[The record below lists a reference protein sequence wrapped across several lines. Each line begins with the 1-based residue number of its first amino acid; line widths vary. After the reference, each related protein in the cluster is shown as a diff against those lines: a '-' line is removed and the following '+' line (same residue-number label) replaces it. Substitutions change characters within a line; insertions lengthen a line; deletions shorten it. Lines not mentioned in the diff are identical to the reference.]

1 MPSKNGVLEYWA
13 GIPKPITPLLLYSNT
28 PGVGWTTRVFSK
40 KAVMKKTC
48 AIIFILAWTLG
59 VAASALSADAPPK
72 VRIAYASRSSSA
84 LPQYM
89 AVQKGFFK
97 AEGLDV
103 EIIQMNPRLG
113 ATAVVNGDVS
123 FATPFTSTFRG
134 VLQGLPMKLVFVHI
148 QKGPYYVMV
157 RPEIKD
163 VQQLKGKKIGVATI
177 RGTDQLVAE
186 EMLQAKGFNPNQL
199 QAVAIGDGPVRMQ
212 ALVSGAVDA
221 ISVAPP
227 HDLML
232 RKMGYPALAGPPE
245 VGLPSAGMLTS
256 DRLIKETSQ
265 LVRRTLKALLRSHH
279 SIWENRQE
287 TIQTLIKWL
296 PQPVD
301 IAEHSYDGEL
311 KTLSKD
317 GTMTDAE
324 IEAIIARVGEKKRP
338 LDEVRDFSFARQAM
352 KELQMER

>member
-1 MPSKNGVLEYWA
+1 VRGNDEIRK
-13 GIPKPITPLLLYSNT
+13 
-28 PGVGWTTRVFSK
+28 TTGFLRFLAVFV
-40 KAVMKKTC
+40 A
-48 AIIFILAWTLG
+48 TLG
-59 VAASALSADAPPK
+59 LISGARAWAADAPQR

-84 LPQYM
+84 MPLYM
-89 AVQKGFFK
+89 ALQKGFFK
-97 AEGLDV
+97 AESLEV

-113 ATAVVNGDVS
+113 ASAVVNGDVT

-134 VLQGLPMKLVFVHI
+134 ILQGFPIKLVFIHI
-148 QKGPYYVMV
+148 KKGPYYVMV

-212 ALVSGAVDA
+212 ALISGAVDA

-232 RKMGYPALAGPPE
+232 RRMGYTALAGPPE
-245 VGLPSAGMLTS
+245 VGLPSAGMLTA
-256 DRLIKETSQ
+256 DRLIKENPQ
-265 LVRRTLKALLRSHH
+265 LVKRTLKALLRSHH
-279 SIWENRQE
+279 YIIENKQE

-296 PQPVD
+296 PQPLD
-301 IAEHSYDGEL
+301 AAEHSYDSEL
-311 KTLSKD
+311 KTLSRD
-317 GTMTDAE
+317 GILTDAE

-338 LDEVRDFSFARQAM
+338 LDEVRDFSFARQAL
-352 KELQMER
+352 KELEGK

>member
-1 MPSKNGVLEYWA
+1 MNTVRLALYFLG
-13 GIPKPITPLLLYSNT
+13 LLLCAGYL
-28 PGVGWTTRVFSK
+28 PGANNEGW
-40 KAVMKKTC
+40 
-48 AIIFILAWTLG
+48 
-59 VAASALSADAPPK
+59 SADAPQR

-84 LPQYM
+84 MPLYM
-89 AVQKGFFK
+89 ALQKGYFK
-97 AEGLDV
+97 AEGLEV

-134 VLQGLPMKLVFVHI
+134 ILQGFPMKLVFIHLK
-148 QKGPYYVMV
+148 KGPYYVMV
-157 RPEIKD
+157 RPDIKD
-163 VQQLKGKKIGVATI
+163 VQQLKGKKLGVATI
-177 RGTDQLVAE
+177 KGTDQLVAE

-221 ISVAPP
+221 TGAAD
-227 HDLML
+227 DLML

-256 DRLIKETSQ
+256 DRLIKENPL
-265 LVRRTLKALLRSHH
+265 LVKRTLKALLRSHH
-279 SIWENRQE
+279 YILENRQD

-311 KTLSKD
+311 KTLSRD
-317 GTMTDAE
+317 GIMTDLE
-324 IEAIIARVGEKKRP
+324 IDAIIARVGEKKRP

-352 KELQMER
+352 KELEMADRD

>member
-1 MPSKNGVLEYWA
+1 MLASNRATVVLPA
-13 GIPKPITPLLLYSNT
+13 M
-28 PGVGWTTRVFSK
+28 F
-40 KAVMKKTC
+40 AV
-48 AIIFILAWTLG
+48 ALVLG
-59 VAASALSADAPPK
+59 VAAPVFSVEVPQK

-84 LPQYM
+84 MPQYM
-89 AVQKGFFK
+89 ALQRGYFK

-134 VLQGLPMKLVFVHI
+134 VLQGFPMKLVFIHLK
-148 QKGPYYVMV
+148 KGPYYVMV
-157 RPEIKD
+157 RPDIKD
-163 VQQLKGKKIGVATI
+163 VQQLKGKRIGVATI
-177 RGTDQLVAE
+177 KGTDQLVAE
-186 EMLQAKGFNPNQL
+186 EMLQAKGFNPNLL

-212 ALVSGAVDA
+212 ALISGAVEA
-221 ISVAPP
+221 ICVAPP

-232 RKMGYPALAGPPE
+232 KKMGYPALAGPPE

-256 DRLIKETSQ
+256 DRLIKENPQ
-265 LVRRTLKALLRSHH
+265 VVRRTLKALLRAHLY
-279 SIWENRQE
+279 ILENRQD

-296 PQPVD
+296 PQPLD

-311 KTLSKD
+311 KTLSRD

-324 IEAIIARVGEKKRP
+324 IETIIARVGEKKRP

-352 KELQMER
+352 KELEAGK

>member
-1 MPSKNGVLEYWA
+1 MLASNRATVVLPA
-13 GIPKPITPLLLYSNT
+13 M
-28 PGVGWTTRVFSK
+28 F
-40 KAVMKKTC
+40 AV
-48 AIIFILAWTLG
+48 ALVLG
-59 VAASALSADAPPK
+59 VAAPVFCAEAPQK

-84 LPQYM
+84 MPQYM
-89 AVQKGFFK
+89 ALQRGYFK

-134 VLQGLPMKLVFVHI
+134 VLQGFPMKLVFIHLK
-148 QKGPYYVMV
+148 KGPYYVMV
-157 RPEIKD
+157 RPDIKD
-163 VQQLKGKKIGVATI
+163 VQQLKGKRIGVATI
-177 RGTDQLVAE
+177 KGTDQLVAE
-186 EMLQAKGFNPNQL
+186 EMLQAKGFNPNL
-199 QAVAIGDGPVRMQ
+199 FQAVAIGDGPVRMQ
-212 ALVSGAVDA
+212 ALISGAVEA
-221 ISVAPP
+221 ICVAPP

-232 RKMGYPALAGPPE
+232 KKMGYPALAGPPE

-256 DRLIKETSQ
+256 DRLIKENSQ
-265 LVRRTLKALLRSHH
+265 VVRRTLKALLRAHLY
-279 SIWENRQE
+279 ILENRQD

-296 PQPVD
+296 PQPLD

-311 KTLSKD
+311 KTLSRD

-352 KELQMER
+352 KEIEAGR

>member
-1 MPSKNGVLEYWA
+1 MWTSSRAIVVLPAMLAAAFMLHIATPSFGGE
-13 GIPKPITPLLLYSNT
+13 
-28 PGVGWTTRVFSK
+28 
-40 KAVMKKTC
+40 
-48 AIIFILAWTLG
+48 
-59 VAASALSADAPPK
+59 APQK

-84 LPQYM
+84 MPQYV
-89 AVQKGFFK
+89 ALQNGYFK

-134 VLQGLPMKLVFVHI
+134 VLQGFPMKLVFIHLK
-148 QKGPYYVMV
+148 KGPYYVMV
-157 RPEIKD
+157 RPDIKD
-163 VQQLKGKKIGVATI
+163 VQQLKGKRIGVATI
-177 RGTDQLVAE
+177 KGTDQLVAE
-186 EMLQAKGFNPNQL
+186 EMLQAKGFNPSLL
-199 QAVAIGDGPVRMQ
+199 QAVAVGDGPVRMQ
-212 ALVSGAVDA
+212 ALISGAVEA
-221 ISVAPP
+221 ICVAPP

-232 RKMGYPALAGPPE
+232 KKMGYPALAGPPE
-245 VGLPSAGMLTS
+245 IGLPSAGMLTS
-256 DRLIKETSQ
+256 DRLIKENPQ
-265 LVRRTLKALLRSHH
+265 IVRRTLKALLRAHRY
-279 SIWENRQE
+279 ILENRQD

-311 KTLSKD
+311 KTLSRD

-338 LDEVRDFSFARQAM
+338 LDEVRDFSFARQAL
-352 KELQMER
+352 KELEAGK

>member
-1 MPSKNGVLEYWA
+1 MMTGNL
-13 GIPKPITPLLLYSNT
+13 
-28 PGVGWTTRVFSK
+28 
-40 KAVMKKTC
+40 AVTLFV
-48 AIIFILAWTLG
+48 AIALG
-59 VAASALSADAPPK
+59 MATSALSADAPPK

-134 VLQGLPMKLVFVHI
+134 VLQGFPMKLVFVHI
-148 QKGPYYVMV
+148 KKGPYYVMV

-163 VQQLKGKKIGVATI
+163 VQQLKGKKLGVATI
-177 RGTDQLVAE
+177 KGTDQLVAE

-212 ALVSGAVDA
+212 ALISGAVEA
-221 ISVAPP
+221 VCLAPP
-227 HDLML
+227 HDFML
-232 RKMGYPALAGPPE
+232 RKMGYNALVGPPE

-256 DRLIKETSQ
+256 DRLIKDNPQ
-265 LVRRTLKALLRSHH
+265 IVRRTLKALLRAHYH
-279 SIWENRQE
+279 IVENRQDA
-287 TIQTLIKWL
+287 IQTLIKWL
-296 PQPVD
+296 PQPLDV
-301 IAEHSYDGEL
+301 AEHSYDAEL
-311 KTLSKD
+311 KTLNRD

-324 IEAIIARVGEKKRP
+324 IEAIIERVGEKKRP
-338 LDEVRDFSFARQAM
+338 LDEVRDFSFARAAL
-352 KELQMER
+352 KELGKQ

>member
-1 MPSKNGVLEYWA
+1 MMV
-13 GIPKPITPLLLYSNT
+13 ITRAMIFGFVFML
-28 PGVGWTTRVFSK
+28 GMTT
-40 KAVMKKTC
+40 A
-48 AIIFILAWTLG
+48 AIGAE
-59 VAASALSADAPPK
+59 APVK

-89 AVQKGFFK
+89 ALQKGFFK

-134 VLQGLPMKLVFVHI
+134 VLQGFPMKLVFVHI
-148 QKGPYYVMV
+148 KKGPYYLMV

-177 RGTDQLVAE
+177 KGTDQLVAE
-186 EMLQAKGFNPNQL
+186 EMLQAKGFNISQI

-212 ALVSGAVDA
+212 ALIGGAVEA
-221 ISVAPP
+221 VCLAPP

-232 RKMGYPALAGPPE
+232 RKMGYNALLGPPE
-245 VGLPSAGMLTS
+245 IGLPSAGMLTS
-256 DRLIKETSQ
+256 DRLIKENPQ
-265 LVRRTLKALLRSHH
+265 IVRRTLKALLRAHYH
-279 SIWENRQE
+279 IVENRQDA
-287 TIQTLIKWL
+287 IQTLIKWL
-296 PQPVD
+296 PQPLDV
-301 IAEHSYDGEL
+301 AEHSYDAEL
-311 KTLSKD
+311 KTLNRD

-324 IEAIIARVGEKKRP
+324 IEAIIERVGEKKRP
-338 LDEVRDFSFARQAM
+338 LDEVRDFSFARAAL
-352 KELQMER
+352 KELGRQ

>member
-1 MPSKNGVLEYWA
+1 MMTSNRAKYFLSLIVV
-13 GIPKPITPLLLYSNT
+13 LLL
-28 PGVGWTTRVFSK
+28 GW
-40 KAVMKKTC
+40 
-48 AIIFILAWTLG
+48 
-59 VAASALSADAPPK
+59 ALPVQSADTPQK

-84 LPQYM
+84 MPQYM
-89 AVQKGFFK
+89 AVQKGYFK

-134 VLQGLPMKLVFVHI
+134 VLQGFPMKLVFIHLK
-148 QKGPYYVMV
+148 KGPYYLMV

-163 VQQLKGKKIGVATI
+163 IQQLKGKRIGVATI
-177 RGTDQLVAE
+177 KGTDQLVAE
-186 EMLQAKGFNPNQL
+186 EMLQAKSFNTNLL

-212 ALVSGAVDA
+212 ALISGAVEA
-221 ISVAPP
+221 ICVAPP

-232 RKMGYPALAGPPE
+232 KKMGYPALAGPPE

-256 DRLIKETSQ
+256 DRLIKENPQ
-265 LVRRTLKALLRSHH
+265 VVKRTLKALLRAHLY
-279 SIWENRQE
+279 ILENRQD

-296 PQPVD
+296 PQPLD

-311 KTLSKD
+311 KTLSRD

-338 LDEVRDFSFARQAM
+338 LDEVRDFSFAREAM
-352 KELQMER
+352 KELK